1 MPHVSAPLAGTART
15 KRLLAATLA
24 FAAFASM
31 TGTATADEG
40 VAANHLGQVQ
50 SHGQAYSSPAGDPP
64 DSAGPPAG
72 AGTGRKLR

>member
-24 FAAFASM
+24 FASFASM
-31 TGTATADEG
+31 TGVAAADDD
-40 VAANHLGQVQ
+40 VAANRLGQVQ
-50 SHGQAYSSPAGDPP
+50 SDGQAQSSPVGDPP
-64 DSAGPPAG
+64 DFAGPPAG

>member
-1 MPHVSAPLAGTART
+1 MPHASAPLAGTART
-15 KRLLAATLA
+15 RRLLAASLA
-24 FAAFASM
+24 LAAFASM
-31 TGTATADEG
+31 TGTAAAGDD

-50 SHGQAYSSPAGDPP
+50 SNGQAYSSPAGDPP